1 MRARALV
8 DTLAP
13 GVNAR
18 DTAERETPARLA
30 TSAAVTNARRTDSSP
45 LTSGSC
51 TTRASSY
58 ARDAHVCKRRSMS
71 VPKSSH
77 AASAMRIAGASAP
90 RPYVL
95 RRLPRR
101 RGNTRTARRSEPRS
115 EQHFGRLDGEMSLR
129 DRFLHDVGR
138 AHVQRSPLV
147 DQLSSESL
155 SCRIRLAAESP

>member
-77 AASAMRIAGASAP
+77 AASAMRITGASAP

-101 RGNTRTARRSEPRS
+101 RGNTRTPVDPSRGVSSTSGGSMVRCLCAIASS
-115 EQHFGRLDGEMSLR
+115 MMSVAPM
-129 DRFLHDVGR
+129 FSV
-138 AHVQRSPLV
+138 SPLV

-155 SCRIRLAAESP
+155 SCRIRLAAESL